1 MKYTL
6 KTVEGMESHDTQLDA
21 LNMALENPRLY
32 IFNYISELK
41 SQIDLECQK
50 FLNSQEDLANEQS
63 ITALE
68 VQSTLIEDINQYES
82 ECYKNLATIQLDS
95 MIRSQAKKAIDKAE
109 CHQQAKEALR
119 LIQEQLFL
127 NRTFVFIAKDSPLIA
142 DTVEFKIKSFG
153 VLVIVE
159 DKFIAYE
166 DYLNR

>member
-1 MKYTL
+1 
-6 KTVEGMESHDTQLDA
+6 MESHDTQLDA

-50 FLNSQEDLANEQS
+50 FLNSQEDLGNEQS